1 MKYQPV
7 SLEVQKKGSSLAS
20 CYIFYAGVDL
30 PPSSATTFLGDTAVF
45 FCSISREHKNILWY
59 VNDIYVLQLP
69 GEYAAVFMT
78 TPYANGGD
86 QSASLQLSAVEQTNN
101 SLIQCVIGTP
111 NGLDFYYFPEKA
123 LLQVQGMMFIL
134 WLQSA

>member
-1 MKYQPV
+1 MQV
-7 SLEVQKKGSSLAS
+7 SLKGAREKVDS
-20 CYIFYAGVDL
+20 CLSCLSGVDL
-30 PPSSATTFLGDTAVF
+30 PPSSAIAFLGDTAEF
-45 FCSISREHKNILWY
+45 YCSISQEHRDIFWFINDTY
-59 VNDIYVLQLP
+59 VRQLP
-69 GEYAAVFMT
+69 EEYHAVFVT

-86 QSASLQLSAVEQTNN
+86 RSATLRLSAVDQTNN
-101 SLIQCVIGTP
+101 SRIQCVIGTP